1 MAGLGIAT
9 GVLAIGQAWL
19 IALGVSE
26 AFRRGAGMDALRGAV
41 LALGAILLLRALLGW
56 GQEAAAQRAS
66 ASVKQAIRGEL
77 LARAVATGGGR
88 DGEVVTIA
96 TRGLDAL
103 DAYFGRYLPQLV
115 MATVI
120 PVLVVAVLLPTDLVA
135 GVTVLLTVP
144 LIVVFMWLIGRAA
157 EARRT
162 RRWRA
167 LARLSHHF
175 LDVVAGLP
183 TLKVFGRSRAQLAS
197 LARITDDYRRETMGA
212 LRVAFL
218 SAFVLELV
226 ATLSV
231 ALVAVGIG
239 LRLVEGGMDLRTGLF
254 ILVLAPEAYLPLR
267 QLGMQFHASEEG
279 LAAADAALALVD
291 APMPPAG
298 TRTDLPASPTLT
310 VEGVS
315 VLQPG
320 RDVLAPFEASFT
332 VGPGD
337 VVLLRGE
344 SGAGKTT
351 LLRVLMGLRAPTHGH
366 VRVAHVPIGE
376 LAPGAWHARIAY
388 VAQVPYL
395 FPGSVA
401 ENVALGA
408 PDAPTAARREA
419 LDAVGLDA
427 LALEARI
434 GEGGTGLSV
443 GQRRRVGIAR
453 ALLRDDAELLL
464 LDEPTAGLDEASEAA
479 VLRMLIGAAR
489 RKRQAVVVV
498 AHRTA
503 VEALADRVV
512 EISWRADA

>member
-1 MAGLGIAT
+1 
-9 GVLAIGQAWL
+9 VL
-19 IALGVSE
+19 
-26 AFRRGAGMDALRGAV
+26 R
-41 LALGAILLLRALLGW
+41 
-56 GQEAAAQRAS
+56 QEM
-66 ASVKQAIRGEL
+66 
-77 LARAVATGGGR
+77 LARAMAAGGSPGGKR
-88 DGEVVTIA
+88 SGELVTLA

-103 DAYFGRYLPQLV
+103 DGYFGRYLPQLG
-115 MATVI
+115 MAAVI

-144 LIVVFMWLIGRAA
+144 LIVVFMALVGRAA

-183 TLKVFGRSRAQLAS
+183 TLKVFGRSRAQLES

-239 LRLVEGGMDLRTGLF
+239 LRLVDGAMDLRTGLF

-267 QLGMQFHASEEG
+267 HLGMQFHASEEG
-279 LAAADAALALVD
+279 LAAADSALAVIEE
-291 APMPPAG
+291 PMPPAG
-298 TRTDLPASPTLT
+298 HRTDLPDLRAGAVLA

-315 VLQPG
+315 VRQPG
-320 RDVLAPFEASFT
+320 RDVLAPFEASFA
-332 VGPGD
+332 VRGGE

-351 LLRVLMGLRAPTHGH
+351 LLEVLMGLRTPADGT
-366 VRVAHVPIGE
+366 VRLSDADLVD
-376 LAPGAWHARIAY
+376 LAPGSWHAQIAY

-395 FPGSVA
+395 FPGTVG

-408 PDAPTAARREA
+408 PDAPHASLRAA
-419 LDAVGLDA
+419 LDVVGL
-427 LALEARI
+427 EAVDLDQRL
-434 GEGGTGLSV
+434 GEGGAGLSV

-453 ALLRDDAELLL
+453 ALVRDAPLLL
-464 LDEPTAGLDEASEAA
+464 LDEPTAGLDEAAEEA
-479 VLRMLIGAAR
+479 VLRHVLNAAR
-489 RKRQAVVVV
+489 TNRQAVVLVG
-498 AHRTA
+498 HRA
-503 VEALADRVV
+503 AAAELADRVV
-512 EISWRADA
+512 DIEWRADPASGAGMEPAA